1 MEELVEE
8 ALLRVPPDEPAHLVR
23 AALACKPWG
32 ELISSLRFRRRFREF
47 HGVPPVLGIIH
58 HNRSGTLF
66 KPTSSFYPPYA
77 IDRAECHALDARHGL
92 VLFCGLDLIMMDLVV
107 MNLITGEEQKLP
119 KPQLPQPP
127 LTWAATLPCTA
138 PGCDHLDCPS
148 GGPFTVVAVA
158 TDISLEFTS
167 ATFYSSK
174 TGTWSAI
181 TSIEHPKSFLRQ
193 RQGILIGNKI
203 YFILVQL
210 HGNNR
215 ILEYDLGT
223 WELTLI
229 NTPSLALKIDLI
241 TLEDGGLGFICVQ
254 DLKLYL
260 WSRVVGPNE
269 WLQHRVLDLK
279 SLLPVHALSNS
290 PTMVAVADDANVI
303 FIDTSHDTGVLAI
316 NLKLGQATKVGVF
329 DTSLGIVPYES
340 FYTPALKA
348 ASSG

>member
-1 MEELVEE
+1 MPPPELMEELVEE

-32 ELISSLRFRRRFREF
+32 ELISSLSFRRRFREF

-127 LTWAATLPCTA
+127 LTWAATLLCTA

-174 TGTWSAI
+174 T
-181 TSIEHPKSFLRQ
+181 
-193 RQGILIGNKI
+193 
-203 YFILVQL
+203 
-210 HGNNR
+210 
-215 ILEYDLGT
+215 GT

-279 SLLPVHALSNS
+279 SLLPVRALSNS
-290 PTMVAVADDANVI
+290 PTVVAVADDANVI
-303 FIDTSHDTGVLAI
+303 FIDTSHDTGVFAI
-316 NLKLGQATKVGVF
+316 KLKLGQATKVGVF

-340 FYTPALKA
+340 FYTPGT
-348 ASSG
+348 SIFFIS